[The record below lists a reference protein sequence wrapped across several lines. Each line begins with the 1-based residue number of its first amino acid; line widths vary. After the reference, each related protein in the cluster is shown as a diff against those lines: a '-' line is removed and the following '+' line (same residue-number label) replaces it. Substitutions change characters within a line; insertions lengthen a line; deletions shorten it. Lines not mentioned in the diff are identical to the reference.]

1 KYYQDNVP
9 NIYNINKINRY
20 PFIVVHNGR
29 VIVNMP
35 LLPGISR
42 MFSPSFSFSSTTI
55 RLATSTIG
63 VAIILLASNSTLSV
77 AQQDQPITNQASPI
91 QNITSATANS
101 SALSTEDSFRVQIPQ
116 GWLIQDVKN
125 TGFALGSEVLQGYGI
140 LAQLCPVEQE
150 EQQQQQQQQPL
161 QGVPQ
166 SDANSNVSSTTDG
179 TCQGVQE
186 EMIHILRYPNLAAR
200 IGLSLEDIIR
210 TDNVSAGVILAYQMQ
225 KLQEAGYRDVRVVNS
240 SDITIN
246 VDFGTGLEN
255 NITTARL
262 PAKLVELTYTTNR
275 APDEPKRGY
284 FVSAA
289 THVTPHNL
297 GLVTGYGIFYEGSV
311 LEAATP
317 KVQEHQTTIQTGN
330 VLLQP
335 LTPIK
340 QVIDSFEL
348 IAGPEIVQALLA
360 AQTPQV
366 AEQEQPENTLTVEI
380 DSNSTEGAVPATFE
394 FEADITG
401 GTEPYTIVWD
411 LDDDEIAESNE
422 ETLVPTFIEP
432 GTHTIDVVVAD
443 DGGQVAS
450 DSLEVTVE
458 EGEESPL
465 EEQPPMVQEE
475 EQLIEEMPE
484 EETSCDSSYPNL
496 CIPPPPPILACDDV
510 EATNFE
516 VQSPDPHGFDV
527 DNDGIGCE
535 TENNQQV
542 DSNGEPSTSGIN
554 DSPGIGGIIDRA
566 IGGFSNSNPT

>member
-1 KYYQDNVP
+1 
-9 NIYNINKINRY
+9 
-20 PFIVVHNGR
+20 
-29 VIVNMP
+29 MP

-42 MFSPSFSFSSTTI
+42 MFSPSFSFSSTTL
-55 RLATSTIG
+55 RLATSTIA
-63 VAIILLASNSTLSV
+63 VAIILLASNSTLSG
-77 AQQDQPITNQASPI
+77 AQQDQPITNQASPM
-91 QNITSATANS
+91 QNSTSATANS
-101 SALSTEDSFRVQIPQ
+101 PALSTEDSFRVQIPP

-289 THVTPHNL
+289 TNVTPHNL

-311 LEAATP
+311 LEADTP
-317 KVQEHQTTIQTGN
+317 KEQEHQTAIQTGN

-366 AEQEQPENTLTVEI
+366 AEQEEPENTLTVEI

-422 ETLVPTFIEP
+422 EILVPTYIQP

-443 DGGQVAS
+443 DEGQVAS

-475 EQLIEEMPE
+475 EQQLIEEMPAE
-484 EETSCDSSYPNL
+484 QETSCDSSYPNL

>member
-1 KYYQDNVP
+1 
-9 NIYNINKINRY
+9 
-20 PFIVVHNGR
+20 
-29 VIVNMP
+29 MP

-77 AQQDQPITNQASPI
+77 AQQDQPITNQASSPI
-91 QNITSATANS
+91 QNSTSATANS

-150 EQQQQQQQQPL
+150 EQQQQQQQPL

-210 TDNVSAGVILAYQMQ
+210 TDNVSASVILAYQMQ

-262 PAKLVELTYTTNR
+262 PAKLVELTYTTNL

-317 KVQEHQTTIQTGN
+317 KEQQHQTTIQTGN
-330 VLLQP
+330 LLLQP

-360 AQTPQV
+360 AQTLQV
-366 AEQEQPENTLTVEI
+366 AEQEEPENTLTVEI

-401 GTEPYTIVWD
+401 GAEPYTIVWD

-496 CIPPPPPILACDDV
+496 CIAPPPPTLACDDV

-542 DSNGEPSTSGIN
+542 DSNGKPSTSGIN

>member
-1 KYYQDNVP
+1 
-9 NIYNINKINRY
+9 
-20 PFIVVHNGR
+20 
-29 VIVNMP
+29 MP

-55 RLATSTIG
+55 RLATSTIAA
-63 VAIILLASNSTLSV
+63 AITLLASNSTLSV
-77 AQQDQPITNQASPI
+77 AQQDQPITNQASSPI
-91 QNITSATANS
+91 QNSTSATANS
-101 SALSTEDSFRVQIPQ
+101 SALSTEDSFRVQIPP

-140 LAQLCPVEQE
+140 LAQLCPVEQQE
-150 EQQQQQQQQPL
+150 QQQQQQPL

-166 SDANSNVSSTTDG
+166 SDANSNVSSTTDD

-210 TDNVSAGVILAYQMQ
+210 TDNVSARVILAYQMQ

-246 VDFGTGLEN
+246 VDFGTSLVN

-262 PAKLVELTYTTNR
+262 PAKLVELTYTTNL

-317 KVQEHQTTIQTGN
+317 KEQEHQTTIQTGN
-330 VLLQP
+330 LLLQP

-348 IAGPEIVQALLA
+348 IAGPEIVQAILA
-360 AQTPQV
+360 AQTPPV
-366 AEQEQPENTLTVEI
+366 TEQEEPENTLTVEI

-458 EGEESPL
+458 QGEESPM
-465 EEQPPMVQEE
+465 EEQPRMVQEE

-542 DSNGEPSTSGIN
+542 DSNGEPSMSGIN

-566 IGGFSNSNPT
+566 IGGFSNPNPT

>member
-1 KYYQDNVP
+1 
-9 NIYNINKINRY
+9 
-20 PFIVVHNGR
+20 
-29 VIVNMP
+29 MP
-35 LLPGISR
+35 LLPGILR
-42 MFSPSFSFSSTTI
+42 MFPPSFSFSSTTI
-55 RLATSTIG
+55 RLATSTIA
-63 VAIILLASNSTLSV
+63 VAIILAASNSTLST

-91 QNITSATANS
+91 QNSTSATATS
-101 SALSTEDSFRVQIPQ
+101 SALSTEDSFRVQIPS

-125 TGFALGSEVLQGYGI
+125 TGFTLGSEVLQGYGI
-140 LAQLCPVEQE
+140 LAQLCPAEQE
-150 EQQQQQQQQPL
+150 GQQLQQPL

-166 SDANSNVSSTTDG
+166 SDANSNMSSTTG
-179 TCQGVQE
+179 GSTCQGVHE
-186 EMIHILRYPNLAAR
+186 EVIHILRYPNLAAR

-210 TDNVSAGVILAYQMQ
+210 NNNVSAGVILAYQIQ
-225 KLQEAGYRDVRVVNS
+225 KLQEAGYRDVRVLNS
-240 SDITIN
+240 SDTTIN
-246 VDFGTGLEN
+246 VDIGTGLEN

-262 PAKLVELTYTTNR
+262 PAKLVELTYTTNL

-289 THVTPHNL
+289 THVTPRNL
-297 GLVTGYGIFYEGSV
+297 GLVTGYGIFYEDSV
-311 LEAATP
+311 LEATTP
-317 KVQEHQTTIQTGN
+317 KEQEHQTTMQTGN
-330 VLLQP
+330 LLLQP

-348 IAGPEIVQALLA
+348 IAGPEIVQAILA
-360 AQTPQV
+360 AQTPQLT
-366 AEQEQPENTLTVEI
+366 EQEEPENTLTVEI

-411 LDDDEIAESNE
+411 LDDDEVAESNE

-443 DGGQVAS
+443 VGGQVAS
-450 DSLEVTVE
+450 DSVEVTVE
-458 EGEESPL
+458 EGEESAL

-475 EQLIEEMPE
+475 EPLTEEMPE

-496 CIPPPPPILACDDV
+496 CILPPPPILACDDV

-535 TENNQQV
+535 TENNQRV
-542 DSNGEPSTSGIN
+542 DSNGESSMSANN

>member
-1 KYYQDNVP
+1 
-9 NIYNINKINRY
+9 
-20 PFIVVHNGR
+20 
-29 VIVNMP
+29 MP

-55 RLATSTIG
+55 RLVTSTIG

-91 QNITSATANS
+91 QNSTSATANS
-101 SALSTEDSFRVQIPQ
+101 PALSTEDSFRVQIPP

-125 TGFALGSEVLQGYGI
+125 TGFALGAEVLQGYGI

-150 EQQQQQQQQPL
+150 EQQQQQQPL

-179 TCQGVQE
+179 NCQGVQE

-210 TDNVSAGVILAYQMQ
+210 TDNESARVILAYQMQ

-246 VDFGTGLEN
+246 VDFGTGLVN

-262 PAKLVELTYTTNR
+262 PAKLVELTYTTNL

-317 KVQEHQTTIQTGN
+317 KEQEHQTTIQTGN
-330 VLLQP
+330 LLLQP
-335 LTPIK
+335 LTQIK

-348 IAGPEIVQALLA
+348 IAGPEIVQAILA

-366 AEQEQPENTLTVEI
+366 TEQEEPENTLTVEI

-422 ETLVPTFIEP
+422 ETLVPTFIQP
-432 GTHTIDVVVAD
+432 GTHTIDVAVAD

-458 EGEESPL
+458 EGEESPPL
-465 EEQPPMVQEE
+465 EEQSPMVQEE

-542 DSNGEPSTSGIN
+542 DSNGEPSMSGIN
-554 DSPGIGGIIDRA
+554 DSPSIGGIIDRT
-566 IGGFSNSNPT
+566 IGGFSNSDPT

>member
-1 KYYQDNVP
+1 
-9 NIYNINKINRY
+9 
-20 PFIVVHNGR
+20 
-29 VIVNMP
+29 MP

-55 RLATSTIG
+55 RLATSTIA
-63 VAIILLASNSTLSV
+63 VAVILLASNSTPSV
-77 AQQDQPITNQASPI
+77 AQQDQPITNQASPM
-91 QNITSATANS
+91 QNSTSATANS
-101 SALSTEDSFRVQIPQ
+101 PALSTEDSFRVQIPP

-150 EQQQQQQQQPL
+150 EQQQQQQPL
-161 QGVPQ
+161 QGLPQ

-289 THVTPHNL
+289 TNVTPHNL

-311 LEAATP
+311 LEADTP
-317 KVQEHQTTIQTGN
+317 KEQEHQTAIQTGN

-360 AQTPQV
+360 AQTLQV
-366 AEQEQPENTLTVEI
+366 AEQEEPENTLTVEI

-411 LDDDEIAESNE
+411 LNDDEIAESNE

-496 CIPPPPPILACDDV
+496 CIPPPPPTLACDDV

-542 DSNGEPSTSGIN
+542 DSNGEPSMSGIN
-554 DSPGIGGIIDRA
+554 DSPSIGGIIDRA
-566 IGGFSNSNPT
+566 IGGFSNPNPT

>member
-1 KYYQDNVP
+1 
-9 NIYNINKINRY
+9 
-20 PFIVVHNGR
+20 
-29 VIVNMP
+29 MP
-35 LLPGISR
+35 LLLGISR
-42 MFSPSFSFSSTTI
+42 TFSPSFSFSLTTI
-55 RLATSTIG
+55 RLVTSTIAA
-63 VAIILLASNSTLSV
+63 AIILLASNSTLSV

-91 QNITSATANS
+91 QNSTSATANS
-101 SALSTEDSFRVQIPQ
+101 PALSTEDSFRVLIPP

-125 TGFALGSEVLQGYGI
+125 TGFALGTEVLQGYGI

-150 EQQQQQQQQPL
+150 EQQQQQQQQPPL

-166 SDANSNVSSTTDG
+166 SDAYSNVSRTTDG
-179 TCQGVQE
+179 SCQGVQE

-210 TDNVSAGVILAYQMQ
+210 TDNESARVILAYQMQ

-246 VDFGTGLEN
+246 VDFGTGLVN

-262 PAKLVELTYTTNR
+262 PAKLVELTYTTNL

-317 KVQEHQTTIQTGN
+317 KEQEHQTTIQTGN
-330 VLLQP
+330 LLLQP

-348 IAGPEIVQALLA
+348 IAGPEIVQAILA

-366 AEQEQPENTLTVEI
+366 TEQEEPENTLTVEI

-422 ETLVPTFIEP
+422 ETLVPTFIQP

-458 EGEESPL
+458 EGEESPPL

-475 EQLIEEMPE
+475 GQLIEEMPE

-542 DSNGEPSTSGIN
+542 DSNGEPSMSGIN
-554 DSPGIGGIIDRA
+554 DSPSIGGIIDRA
-566 IGGFSNSNPT
+566 FGGFSNSDPT

>member
-1 KYYQDNVP
+1 
-9 NIYNINKINRY
+9 
-20 PFIVVHNGR
+20 
-29 VIVNMP
+29 MP

-55 RLATSTIG
+55 RLATCTIAA
-63 VAIILLASNSTLSV
+63 AIILLASNSTLSV

-91 QNITSATANS
+91 QNSTSATANS
-101 SALSTEDSFRVQIPQ
+101 SALSTEDSFRVQIPP

-150 EQQQQQQQQPL
+150 EQQQQQQPL

-210 TDNVSAGVILAYQMQ
+210 TDNVSASVILAYQMQ

-262 PAKLVELTYTTNR
+262 PAKLAELTYTTNL

-317 KVQEHQTTIQTGN
+317 KEQQHQTTIQTGN
-330 VLLQP
+330 LLLQP

-360 AQTPQV
+360 AQTLQV
-366 AEQEQPENTLTVEI
+366 AEQEEPENTLTVEI

-401 GTEPYTIVWD
+401 GAEPYTIVWD
-411 LDDDEIAESNE
+411 LNDDEIAESND
-422 ETLVPTFIEP
+422 ETLVPTFIES

-465 EEQPPMVQEE
+465 EGQPPMVQEE

-496 CIPPPPPILACDDV
+496 CIPPPPPTLACDDV

-542 DSNGEPSTSGIN
+542 DSNGEPSMSGIN

-566 IGGFSNSNPT
+566 IGGFSNPNPT

>member
-1 KYYQDNVP
+1 
-9 NIYNINKINRY
+9 
-20 PFIVVHNGR
+20 
-29 VIVNMP
+29 MP
-35 LLPGISR
+35 LLSGISR
-42 MFSPSFSFSSTTI
+42 MFSSSFSFSSTTI
-55 RLATSTIG
+55 RLATSTIAA
-63 VAIILLASNSTLSV
+63 AIILLASNSTLSV
-77 AQQDQPITNQASPI
+77 AQQDQPITNQASPL
-91 QNITSATANS
+91 QNSTSARANS

-150 EQQQQQQQQPL
+150 EQQQQQQQPL

-210 TDNVSAGVILAYQMQ
+210 TDNVSASVILAYQMQ

-262 PAKLVELTYTTNR
+262 PAKIAELTYTTNL

-317 KVQEHQTTIQTGN
+317 KEQQHQTTIQTGN
-330 VLLQP
+330 LLLQP

-360 AQTPQV
+360 AQTLQV
-366 AEQEQPENTLTVEI
+366 AEQEEPENTLTVEI

-401 GTEPYTIVWD
+401 GAEPYTIVWD
-411 LDDDEIAESNE
+411 LNDDEIAESND
-422 ETLVPTFIEP
+422 ETLVPTFIES

-465 EEQPPMVQEE
+465 EGQPPMVQEE

-496 CIPPPPPILACDDV
+496 CIPPPPPTLACDDV

-542 DSNGEPSTSGIN
+542 DSNGEPSMSGIN

-566 IGGFSNSNPT
+566 IGGFSNPNPT

>member
-1 KYYQDNVP
+1 
-9 NIYNINKINRY
+9 
-20 PFIVVHNGR
+20 
-29 VIVNMP
+29 MP
-35 LLPGISR
+35 LLLGISR
-42 MFSPSFSFSSTTI
+42 TFSPSFSFSLTTI
-55 RLATSTIG
+55 RLVTSTIAA
-63 VAIILLASNSTLSV
+63 AIILLASNSTLSV

-91 QNITSATANS
+91 QNSTSATANS
-101 SALSTEDSFRVQIPQ
+101 PALSTEDSFRVLIPP

-125 TGFALGSEVLQGYGI
+125 TGFALGTEVLQGYGI

-150 EQQQQQQQQPL
+150 EQPQQQQQQPL

-179 TCQGVQE
+179 NCQGVQE

-210 TDNVSAGVILAYQMQ
+210 TDNESARVILAYQMQ

-240 SDITIN
+240 SDITVN
-246 VDFGTGLEN
+246 VDFGTGLVN

-262 PAKLVELTYTTNR
+262 PAKLVELTYTTNL

-317 KVQEHQTTIQTGN
+317 KEQEHQTTIQTGN
-330 VLLQP
+330 LLLQP

-348 IAGPEIVQALLA
+348 IAGPEIVQAILA

-366 AEQEQPENTLTVEI
+366 TEQEEPENTLTVEI

-422 ETLVPTFIEP
+422 ETLVPTFIQP

-458 EGEESPL
+458 EGEESPPL
-465 EEQPPMVQEE
+465 EEQSPMVQEE

-542 DSNGEPSTSGIN
+542 DSNGEPSMSGIN
-554 DSPGIGGIIDRA
+554 DSPSIGGIIDRA
-566 IGGFSNSNPT
+566 FGGFSNSDPT

>member
-1 KYYQDNVP
+1 
-9 NIYNINKINRY
+9 
-20 PFIVVHNGR
+20 
-29 VIVNMP
+29 MP

-55 RLATSTIG
+55 RLATSTIAA
-63 VAIILLASNSTLSV
+63 AIILLASNSTLSV
-77 AQQDQPITNQASPI
+77 AQQDQPITNQASPL
-91 QNITSATANS
+91 QNSTSATANS

-150 EQQQQQQQQPL
+150 EQQQQQQQPL

-210 TDNVSAGVILAYQMQ
+210 TDNVSASVILAYQMQ

-262 PAKLVELTYTTNR
+262 PAKLAELTYTTNL

-317 KVQEHQTTIQTGN
+317 KEQQHQTTIQTGN
-330 VLLQP
+330 LLLQP

-348 IAGPEIVQALLA
+348 IAGPEIVQAILA

-366 AEQEQPENTLTVEI
+366 TEQEEPENTLTVEI

-401 GTEPYTIVWD
+401 GAEPYTIVWD
-411 LDDDEIAESNE
+411 LNDDEIAESNE

-465 EEQPPMVQEE
+465 EGQPPMVQEE

-496 CIPPPPPILACDDV
+496 CIPPPPPTLACDDV

-542 DSNGEPSTSGIN
+542 DSNGEPSMSGIN

-566 IGGFSNSNPT
+566 IGGFSNPNPT

>member
-1 KYYQDNVP
+1 
-9 NIYNINKINRY
+9 
-20 PFIVVHNGR
+20 
-29 VIVNMP
+29 MP
-35 LLPGISR
+35 LLQGISR

-55 RLATSTIG
+55 RLVTSTIG

-91 QNITSATANS
+91 QNSTSATANS
-101 SALSTEDSFRVQIPQ
+101 PALSTEDSFRVQIPP

-125 TGFALGSEVLQGYGI
+125 TGFALGAEVLQGYGI

-150 EQQQQQQQQPL
+150 EQQQQQQPL

-179 TCQGVQE
+179 NCQGVQE

-210 TDNVSAGVILAYQMQ
+210 TDNESARVILAYQMQ

-246 VDFGTGLEN
+246 VDFGTGLVN

-262 PAKLVELTYTTNR
+262 PAKLVELTYTTNL

-317 KVQEHQTTIQTGN
+317 KEQEHQTTIQTGN
-330 VLLQP
+330 LLLQP

-348 IAGPEIVQALLA
+348 IAGPEIVQAILA

-366 AEQEQPENTLTVEI
+366 IEQEEPENTLTVEI

-422 ETLVPTFIEP
+422 ETLVPTFIQP

-458 EGEESPL
+458 EGEESPPL

-475 EQLIEEMPE
+475 GQLIEEMPE

-516 VQSPDPHGFDV
+516 VQSPDPHEFDV

-554 DSPGIGGIIDRA
+554 DSPSIGGIIDRA
-566 IGGFSNSNPT
+566 FGGFSNSDPT

>member
-1 KYYQDNVP
+1 
-9 NIYNINKINRY
+9 
-20 PFIVVHNGR
+20 
-29 VIVNMP
+29 MP
-35 LLPGISR
+35 LFPGIL
-42 MFSPSFSFSSTTI
+42 MIFSSSFSFSSTTI
-55 RLATSTIG
+55 RLATSTIA
-63 VAIILLASNSTLSV
+63 VAMILATSNSTLSV
-77 AQQDQPITNQASPI
+77 AQQNQPITNQASPI
-91 QNITSATANS
+91 QNTATAIATS
-101 SALSTEDSFRVQIPQ
+101 SAFSTEDSFRVQIPP
-116 GWLIQDVKN
+116 GWLIWDVKN
-125 TGFALGSEVLQGYGI
+125 TGFTLGSEVLQGYGI
-140 LAQLCPVEQE
+140 LAQLCPVQQE
-150 EQQQQQQQQPL
+150 EQQQQPL

-166 SDANSNVSSTTDG
+166 SDANSNMSSTADS

-186 EMIHILRYPNLAAR
+186 EVVHILRYPNLAAR
-200 IGLSLEDIIR
+200 TGLSLEDILR
-210 TDNVSAGVILAYQMQ
+210 NDNRSAGIILAYQMQ
-225 KLQEAGYRDVRVVNS
+225 KLQEAGYQDVRVVNS
-240 SDITIN
+240 SDTTIN
-246 VDFGTGLEN
+246 VDIGTGLEN

-262 PAKLVELTYTTNR
+262 PARLVELTYTTKL

-289 THVTPHNL
+289 THVTPRNL
-297 GLVTGYGIFYEGSV
+297 GLVTGYGIFYEGNV
-311 LEAATP
+311 LEATTS
-317 KVQEHQTTIQTGN
+317 KEQENQTTVQTGN
-330 VLLQP
+330 LLLQP

-348 IAGPEIVQALLA
+348 IAGPEIVQAILA
-360 AQTPQV
+360 AQTPQMT
-366 AEQEQPENTLTVEI
+366 EQEEPENTLTVEI

-401 GTEPYTIVWD
+401 GTEPYSIVWD
-411 LDDDEIAESNE
+411 LDDDKIAESNE
-422 ETLVPTFIEP
+422 ETLVPTFIQP

-443 DGGQVAS
+443 VGGQVAS

-458 EGEESPL
+458 EREE
-465 EEQPPMVQEE
+465 PPMVLEQ
-475 EQLIEEMPE
+475 EQLTEEMPE

-542 DSNGEPSTSGIN
+542 DSNGEPSMSGIN

-566 IGGFSNSNPT
+566 IGGFSNSDQT

>member
-1 KYYQDNVP
+1 MRLV
-9 NIYNINKINRY
+9 I
-20 PFIVVHNGR
+20 FIMV
-29 VIVNMP
+29 
-35 LLPGISR
+35 
-42 MFSPSFSFSSTTI
+42 
-55 RLATSTIG
+55 
-63 VAIILLASNSTLSV
+63 VAIILVASNSTLSV
-77 AQQDQPITNQASPI
+77 AQQNQPITNQRSSI
-91 QNITSATANS
+91 QNGISATPTS
-101 SALSTEDSFRVQIPQ
+101 SALSTKDSFRIQTPP

-125 TGFALGSEVLQGYGI
+125 TGFTLASEVLQGYGI
-140 LAQLCPVEQE
+140 LAQLCPA
-150 EQQQQQQQQPL
+150 EQQEQQQQPL
-161 QGVPQ
+161 QGVTQ
-166 SDANSNVSSTTDG
+166 YDANSNVSSTTDG
-179 TCQGVQE
+179 SCQDAPE
-186 EMIHILRYPNLAAR
+186 EVIHILRYPNLAAR

-210 TDNVSAGVILAYQMQ
+210 NDNAAAEVILAYQMQ
-225 KLQEAGYRDVRVVNS
+225 KLQEAGYRDVRVMNS
-240 SDITIN
+240 SDITVN
-246 VDFGTGLEN
+246 VDLGTGLEN
-255 NITTARL
+255 NITNARL
-262 PAKLVELTYTTNR
+262 PAKLVELTYVTNL

-284 FVSAA
+284 FMSAA

-311 LEAATP
+311 LEATIP
-317 KVQEHQTTIQTGN
+317 KEQEHQTTMQTGN
-330 VLLQP
+330 LLIQP

-348 IAGPEIVQALLA
+348 IAGPEIIQAILS

-366 AEQEQPENTLTVEI
+366 TEQEEPENTLTVEI

-422 ETLVPTFIEP
+422 ETLVPTFIQP
-432 GTHTIDVVVAD
+432 GTHTIDLVVAD
-443 DGGQVAS
+443 VGGQVAS

-458 EGEESPL
+458 EAEESPL
-465 EEQPPMVQEE
+465 EEQPPMVQEQ
-475 EQLIEEMPE
+475 EQMTEEMPE

-496 CIPPPPPILACDDV
+496 CIPSPPPILACDDV

-542 DSNGEPSTSGIN
+542 DSNGEPNMSGIN
-554 DSPGIGGIIDRA
+554 DSPGIGGVIDRA
-566 IGGFSNSNPT
+566 IGGFSNSDPT

>member
-1 KYYQDNVP
+1 
-9 NIYNINKINRY
+9 
-20 PFIVVHNGR
+20 
-29 VIVNMP
+29 MP
-35 LLPGISR
+35 LLLGISR
-42 MFSPSFSFSSTTI
+42 TFSPSLSFSLTTI
-55 RLATSTIG
+55 RLVTSTIG

-91 QNITSATANS
+91 QNSTSATANS
-101 SALSTEDSFRVQIPQ
+101 PALSTEDSFRVQIPP

-125 TGFALGSEVLQGYGI
+125 TGFALGAEVLQGYGI

-150 EQQQQQQQQPL
+150 EQQQQQQPL

-179 TCQGVQE
+179 NCQGVQE

-210 TDNVSAGVILAYQMQ
+210 TDNESARVILAYQMQ

-240 SDITIN
+240 SDITVN
-246 VDFGTGLEN
+246 VDFGTGLVN

-262 PAKLVELTYTTNR
+262 PAKLVELTYTTNL

-317 KVQEHQTTIQTGN
+317 KEQEHQTTIQTGN
-330 VLLQP
+330 LLLQP

-348 IAGPEIVQALLA
+348 IAGPEIVQAILA

-366 AEQEQPENTLTVEI
+366 TEQEEPENTLTVEI

-422 ETLVPTFIEP
+422 ETLVPTFIQP

-458 EGEESPL
+458 EGEESPPL
-465 EEQPPMVQEE
+465 EEQSPMVQEE

-542 DSNGEPSTSGIN
+542 DSNGEPSMSGIN
-554 DSPGIGGIIDRA
+554 DSPSIGGIIDRT
-566 IGGFSNSNPT
+566 IGGFSNSDPT

>member
-1 KYYQDNVP
+1 
-9 NIYNINKINRY
+9 
-20 PFIVVHNGR
+20 
-29 VIVNMP
+29 MP

-55 RLATSTIG
+55 RLVTSTIG

-91 QNITSATANS
+91 QNSTSATANS
-101 SALSTEDSFRVQIPQ
+101 PALSTEDSFRVQIPP

-125 TGFALGSEVLQGYGI
+125 TGFALGTEVLQGYGI

-150 EQQQQQQQQPL
+150 EQQQQQQQPL

-179 TCQGVQE
+179 NCQGVQE

-210 TDNVSAGVILAYQMQ
+210 TDNESARVILAYQMQ

-240 SDITIN
+240 SDITVN
-246 VDFGTGLEN
+246 VDFGTGLVN

-262 PAKLVELTYTTNR
+262 PAKLVELTYTTNL

-317 KVQEHQTTIQTGN
+317 KEQEHQTTIQTGN
-330 VLLQP
+330 LLLQP

-348 IAGPEIVQALLA
+348 IAGPEIVQAILA

-366 AEQEQPENTLTVEI
+366 TEQEEPENTLTVEI

-422 ETLVPTFIEP
+422 ETLVPTFIQP

-458 EGEESPL
+458 EGEESPPL
-465 EEQPPMVQEE
+465 EEQSPMVQEE

-542 DSNGEPSTSGIN
+542 DSNGEPSMSGIN
-554 DSPGIGGIIDRA
+554 DSPSIGGIIDRA
-566 IGGFSNSNPT
+566 FGGFSNSDPT

>member
-1 KYYQDNVP
+1 
-9 NIYNINKINRY
+9 
-20 PFIVVHNGR
+20 
-29 VIVNMP
+29 MP
-35 LLPGISR
+35 LLLGISR
-42 MFSPSFSFSSTTI
+42 TFSPSFSFSLTTI
-55 RLATSTIG
+55 RLVTSTIAA
-63 VAIILLASNSTLSV
+63 AIILLASNSTLSV

-91 QNITSATANS
+91 QNSTSAIANS
-101 SALSTEDSFRVQIPQ
+101 PALSTEDSFRVQIPP

-125 TGFALGSEVLQGYGI
+125 TGFALGAEVLQGYGI

-150 EQQQQQQQQPL
+150 EQQQQQQPL

-179 TCQGVQE
+179 NCQGVQE

-210 TDNVSAGVILAYQMQ
+210 TDNESARVILAYQMQ

-246 VDFGTGLEN
+246 VDFGTGLVN
-255 NITTARL
+255 NITTAGL
-262 PAKLVELTYTTNR
+262 PAKLVELTYTTNL

-297 GLVTGYGIFYEGSV
+297 VLVTGYGIFYEGSV

-317 KVQEHQTTIQTGN
+317 KEQEHQTTIQTGN
-330 VLLQP
+330 LLLQP

-348 IAGPEIVQALLA
+348 IAGPEIVQAILA

-366 AEQEQPENTLTVEI
+366 TEQEEPENTLTVEI

-422 ETLVPTFIEP
+422 ETLVPTFIQP

-443 DGGQVAS
+443 VGGQVAS
-450 DSLEVTVE
+450 DSVEVTLE
-458 EGEESPL
+458 EREESPL
-465 EEQPPMVQEE
+465 EEQPLMVQEE
-475 EQLIEEMPE
+475 EQLTEQMP
-484 EETSCDSSYPNL
+484 
-496 CIPPPPPILACDDV
+496 
-510 EATNFE
+510 
-516 VQSPDPHGFDV
+516 
-527 DNDGIGCE
+527 
-535 TENNQQV
+535 
-542 DSNGEPSTSGIN
+542 
-554 DSPGIGGIIDRA
+554 
-566 IGGFSNSNPT
+566 

>member
-1 KYYQDNVP
+1 
-9 NIYNINKINRY
+9 
-20 PFIVVHNGR
+20 
-29 VIVNMP
+29 MP

-42 MFSPSFSFSSTTI
+42 MLSPSFSFSSTI
-55 RLATSTIG
+55 LRLATSTIA
-63 VAIILLASNSTLSV
+63 VAIILLASNSTLSG
-77 AQQDQPITNQASPI
+77 AQQDQPITNQASPM
-91 QNITSATANS
+91 QNSTSATANS
-101 SALSTEDSFRVQIPQ
+101 PALSTEDSFRVQIPP

-150 EQQQQQQQQPL
+150 EQQQQQQPL
-161 QGVPQ
+161 QGLPQ

-289 THVTPHNL
+289 TNVTPHNL
-297 GLVTGYGIFYEGSV
+297 GRVTGYGIFYEGSV
-311 LEAATP
+311 LEADTP
-317 KVQEHQTTIQTGN
+317 KEQEHQTAIQTGN

-348 IAGPEIVQALLA
+348 IAGPEIVQALLT

-366 AEQEQPENTLTVEI
+366 AEQEEPENTLTVEI

-422 ETLVPTFIEP
+422 EILVPTYIQP

-443 DGGQVAS
+443 DEGQVAS

-475 EQLIEEMPE
+475 EQQLIEEMPAE
-484 EETSCDSSYPNL
+484 QETSCDSSYPNL

-516 VQSPDPHGFDV
+516 VESPDPHGFDV

>member
-1 KYYQDNVP
+1 
-9 NIYNINKINRY
+9 
-20 PFIVVHNGR
+20 
-29 VIVNMP
+29 MP
-35 LLPGISR
+35 LLLGISR
-42 MFSPSFSFSSTTI
+42 TFSPSFSFSLTTI
-55 RLATSTIG
+55 RLVTSTIAA
-63 VAIILLASNSTLSV
+63 AIILLASNSTLSV

-91 QNITSATANS
+91 QNSTSATANS
-101 SALSTEDSFRVQIPQ
+101 PALSTEDSFRVLIPP

-125 TGFALGSEVLQGYGI
+125 TGFALGTEVLQGYGI

-150 EQQQQQQQQPL
+150 EQQQQQQQPL

-179 TCQGVQE
+179 NCHGVQE

-210 TDNVSAGVILAYQMQ
+210 TDNESARVILAYQMQ

-246 VDFGTGLEN
+246 VDFGTGLVN

-262 PAKLVELTYTTNR
+262 PAKLVELTYTTNL

-317 KVQEHQTTIQTGN
+317 KEQEHQTTIQTGN
-330 VLLQP
+330 LLLQP

-348 IAGPEIVQALLA
+348 IAGPEIVQAILA

-366 AEQEQPENTLTVEI
+366 TEQEEPENTLTVEI

-422 ETLVPTFIEP
+422 ETLVPTFIQP

-458 EGEESPL
+458 EGEESPPL

-475 EQLIEEMPE
+475 GQLIEEMPE

-542 DSNGEPSTSGIN
+542 DSNGEPSMSGIN
-554 DSPGIGGIIDRA
+554 DSPSIGGIIDRA
-566 IGGFSNSNPT
+566 FGGFSNSDPT

>member
-1 KYYQDNVP
+1 
-9 NIYNINKINRY
+9 
-20 PFIVVHNGR
+20 
-29 VIVNMP
+29 MP
-35 LLPGISR
+35 LLSGISR
-42 MFSPSFSFSSTTI
+42 MFSSSFSFSSTTI
-55 RLATSTIG
+55 RLATSTIAA
-63 VAIILLASNSTLSV
+63 AIILLASNSTLSV
-77 AQQDQPITNQASPI
+77 AQQDQPITNQASPL
-91 QNITSATANS
+91 QNSTSARANS

-150 EQQQQQQQQPL
+150 EQQQQQQQPL

-210 TDNVSAGVILAYQMQ
+210 TDNVSASVILAYQMQ

-262 PAKLVELTYTTNR
+262 PAKLAELTYTTNLE
-275 APDEPKRGY
+275 PDEPKRGY

-317 KVQEHQTTIQTGN
+317 KEQQHQTTIQTGN
-330 VLLQP
+330 LLLQP

-360 AQTPQV
+360 AQTLQV
-366 AEQEQPENTLTVEI
+366 AEQEEPENTLTVEI
-380 DSNSTEGAVPATFE
+380 DSNSTEGVVPATFE

-422 ETLVPTFIEP
+422 ETLVPTFIQP

-465 EEQPPMVQEE
+465 EGQPPMVQEE

-496 CIPPPPPILACDDV
+496 CIPPPPPTLACDDV

-542 DSNGEPSTSGIN
+542 DSNGEPSMSGIN

-566 IGGFSNSNPT
+566 IGGFSNPNPT